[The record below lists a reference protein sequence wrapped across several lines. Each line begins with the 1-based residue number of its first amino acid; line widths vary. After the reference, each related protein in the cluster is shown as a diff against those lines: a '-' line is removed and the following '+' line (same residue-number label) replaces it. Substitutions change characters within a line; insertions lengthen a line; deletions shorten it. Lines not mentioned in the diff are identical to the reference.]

1 MPRRALAMLSV
12 AVLWAAAVPPAH
24 AQERGAC
31 PRNDLGCLQALH
43 ASECTQPAAT
53 LETCLVFLQRLE
65 TARRRSSSADLALLL
80 GETLR
85 SVAARD
91 LSPEAKERYLRRAR
105 AVYREV
111 VRNEPL
117 KARGYLE
124 LAEVAASGE
133 ERVDWLRKAVQAEL
147 QPTHME
153 LLADALSAVGSHEA
167 DLEGALTLE
176 DAYTLESTDTEKWRY
191 GAAAWQ
197 RYVEALERYPVVVS
211 ERTLANVVIR
221 IEEDIDYLL
230 LQRILLEP
238 ESNLAFLG
246 DAFTKMCDKSI
257 AAIVT
262 LDECMAGLELAV
274 ATAEGSDSFGARRLL
289 AEAVLTGMRTIAG
302 EALPET
308 FEQQVKFPDWI
319 SRLLATQ
326 IFPVDVPADLL
337 EARADYTADLIARAD
352 ALLSAVALS
361 PKRGDLR
368 LKLGATY
375 VLLELYPEALEQLRI
390 ADYLVPP
397 EQHDKVD
404 ELAATA
410 DKAYQARFLPPAPTE

>member
-1 MPRRALAMLSV
+1 
-12 AVLWAAAVPPAH
+12 
-24 AQERGAC
+24 
-31 PRNDLGCLQALH
+31 LQALH
-43 ASECTQPAAT
+43 ASECKQPAAT

-65 TARRRSSSADLALLL
+65 TARRRSSSSDLALLL

-124 LAEVAASGE
+124 LAEIAPSGE
-133 ERVDWLRKAVQAEL
+133 ERVDWLRKAVQAEF

-153 LLADALSAVGSHEA
+153 RLADALFMVGGHEA
-167 DLEGALTLE
+167 ELEGALTLE
-176 DAYTLESTDTEKWRY
+176 GAYTLESTDAEKWRY
-191 GAAAWQ
+191 AAAAQQ
-197 RYVEALERYPVVVS
+197 RYVEAMERYPVAVS
-211 ERTLANVVIR
+211 EQALANVVIR
-221 IEEDIDYLL
+221 LEEDIDYVL

-238 ESNLAFLG
+238 EAHLAFLG
-246 DAFTKMCDKSI
+246 DAFTTMCDKSI
-257 AAIVT
+257 AAIVK

-274 ATAEGSDSFGARRLL
+274 ATAESSDSFGTRRLL

-308 FEQQVKFPDWI
+308 FEQQVKFSDWI
-319 SRLLATQ
+319 ARLLATEL
-326 IFPVDVPADLL
+326 FPVDVPADLL
-337 EARADYTADLIARAD
+337 EARADYTADLVARAD
-352 ALLSAVALS
+352 ALLSAIVLS

-375 VLLELYPEALEQLRI
+375 VLMELYPEALEQLRI

-397 EQHDKVD
+397 EEHDKVD
-404 ELAATA
+404 ELVATA
-410 DKAYQARFLPPAPTE
+410 DKAYQASFLPPAPEETE